1 MLFFRLHPASGFDSF
16 LPHIHDGE
24 SSSIGRAPDCGSGCC
39 GIVPRLLPQFQTA
52 SGRRR
57 RSFFLWGGAAEPPFL
72 PVGRRLPLE
81 KTDRPRALAY
91 EAAAHAEGGNASA
104 DTTAWQMRPLGLL
117 RPLGQMGLLGPLG
130 VGQMRPLGLLGPLRL
145 LGVLRWQG
153 CGTGAPGAGG
163 AD

>member
-1 MLFFRLHPASGFDSF
+1 MMARVAQLVEHQIVDLGVAGSCPVSCPNFRPLSDAGGG
-16 LPHIHDGE
+16 L
-24 SSSIGRAPDCGSGCC
+24 
-39 GIVPRLLPQFQTA
+39 
-52 SGRRR
+52 
-57 RSFFLWGGAAEPPFL
+57 FFLWGGAAEPPFL

-91 EAAAHAEGGNASA
+91 EAAAHAEGGKASA